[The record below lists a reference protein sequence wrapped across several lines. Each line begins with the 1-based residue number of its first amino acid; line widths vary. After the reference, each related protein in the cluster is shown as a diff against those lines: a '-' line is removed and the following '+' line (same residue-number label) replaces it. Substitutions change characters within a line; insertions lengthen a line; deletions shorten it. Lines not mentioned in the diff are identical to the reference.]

1 MSHNLITEQSSLEDS
16 QYMRRCLFLAHKGL
30 GLTYPN
36 PLVGCVIVYK
46 GDIIGEGWHKK
57 AGTAHAEV
65 LAINKVKEK
74 SLK

>member
-36 PLVGCVIVYK
+36 PLVGCVIIYK
-46 GDIIGEGWHKK
+46 GDIIGEG
-57 AGTAHAEV
+57 
-65 LAINKVKEK
+65 
-74 SLK
+74 